1 MRNFLAA
8 LRRSSGTLIAL
19 TALVIVIASLIGR
32 VQKLELDIK
41 LLRSDLDRPRV
52 QPLASILD
60 VQP

>member
-60 VQP
+60 AQP

>member
-1 MRNFLAA
+1 MRFLAA

-32 VQKLELDIK
+32 VQQLELDIK

-60 VQP
+60 ARP

>member
-1 MRNFLAA
+1 MRFLAA

-32 VQKLELDIK
+32 VQQLELDIK

-60 VQP
+60 VRP

>member
-60 VQP
+60 ARP